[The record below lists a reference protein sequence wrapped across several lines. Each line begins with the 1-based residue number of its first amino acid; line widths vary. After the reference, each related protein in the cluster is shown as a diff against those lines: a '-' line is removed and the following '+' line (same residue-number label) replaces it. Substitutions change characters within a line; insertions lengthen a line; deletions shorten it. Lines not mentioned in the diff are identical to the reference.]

1 MTVRVRKIEGC
12 DEKGDTVNAYIIPNG
27 YCCVLVP
34 QDQAEQLADWQD
46 CRGVRLSPVSDD
58 GRVATLDIEGPA

>member
-1 MTVRVRKIEGC
+1 MTIEIRKIEGT
-12 DEKGDTVNAYIIPNG
+12 DESGGTVTAYVIPDG

-34 QDQAEQLADWQD
+34 QDQAAELAEWQD